1 MRLIFTTLQN
11 ENHVI
16 QRIQTIY
23 LLLAALISLGLPY
36 AFSLYSDMDGE
47 AVWAVDDIFYI
58 TLFSLSA
65 VFSFISIFLWNNRK
79 NQFVLGR
86 LNILLNFALL
96 GILVYRSQMLSGGTA
111 VLEKGIGM
119 IIPLV
124 SIVLLVLANKAIK
137 RDEDLV
143 KSVDRLR

>member
-1 MRLIFTTLQN
+1 M
-11 ENHVI
+11 I
-16 QRIQTIY
+16 QRIQSIY
-23 LLLAALISLGLPY
+23 LFIAGVVSLSLPH
-36 AFSLYSDMDGE
+36 FLSLYSDANGDV
-47 AVWAVDDIFYI
+47 VWAINDAVII
-58 TLFSLSA
+58 SLFSLSG
-65 VFSFISIFLWNNRK
+65 VLSLISIFLWKKRQ

-86 LNILLNFALL
+86 FNILLNFVLL
-96 GILVYRSQMLSGGTA
+96 GVLVYRSQLLSGGTA

-124 SIVLLVLANKAIK
+124 SIVLLALANKAIK

>member
-1 MRLIFTTLQN
+1 M
-11 ENHVI
+11 I
-16 QRIQTIY
+16 QRIQTVY
-23 LLLAALISLGLPY
+23 LLLAALASLGLPY
-36 AFSLYSDMDGE
+36 TFSLYADATGE
-47 AVWAVDDIFYI
+47 AVWAADEVLYI
-58 TLFSLSA
+58 TLFSVSA
-65 VFSFISIFLWNNRK
+65 VLSFISIFLWSKRQ

-86 LNILLNFALL
+86 LNILLNFVLL
-96 GILVYRSQMLSGGTA
+96 GVLVYRSQILSGGTA

>member
-1 MRLIFTTLQN
+1 M
-11 ENHVI
+11 I

-23 LLLAALISLGLPY
+23 LLLAAAVSIGLPF
-36 AFSLYSDMDGE
+36 AFSLYVNSDDE
-47 AVWAVDDIFYI
+47 AVWASDNMLYI
-58 TLFSLSA
+58 GLFSASA
-65 VFSFISIFLWNNRK
+65 LVSLITVFLYKKRQH
-79 NQFVLGR
+79 QFVLGR
-86 LNILLNFALL
+86 LTILLNFALL
-96 GILVYRSQMLSGGTA
+96 GVLVYQSQILSGGTA

-124 SIVLLVLANKAIK
+124 SIVFIVLANKAIK

>member
-1 MRLIFTTLQN
+1 M
-11 ENHVI
+11 I

-23 LLLAALISLGLPY
+23 LLLAALVSLGLPY
-36 AFSLYSDMDGE
+36 AFSLYSDMDGG
-47 AVWAVDDIFYI
+47 AVWAVDDISYI

>member
-1 MRLIFTTLQN
+1 M
-11 ENHVI
+11 I

-23 LLLAALISLGLPY
+23 LFLAVASSLGLPY
-36 AFSLYSDMDGE
+36 VFSLYSNSNGE
-47 AVWAVDDIFYI
+47 AVWASDNLLYI
-58 TLFSLSA
+58 GLFSASALLSFA
-65 VFSFISIFLWNNRK
+65 TIFLYAKRQ

-96 GILVYRSQMLSGGTA
+96 VVLVYQSQILSGGTA

-124 SIVLLVLANKAIK
+124 SIVLIALANKAIK

>member
-1 MRLIFTTLQN
+1 
-11 ENHVI
+11 VI

-23 LLLAALISLGLPY
+23 LLLAALVSLGLPY

-47 AVWAVDDIFYI
+47 AVWAVDDISYI

-86 LNILLNFALL
+86 LNILLNFA
-96 GILVYRSQMLSGGTA
+96 
-111 VLEKGIGM
+111 
-119 IIPLV
+119 
-124 SIVLLVLANKAIK
+124 
-137 RDEDLV
+137 
-143 KSVDRLR
+143 